1 MNPRAMSVAV
11 PAPSTPCV
19 GTEFDVDAFG
29 SRETAAS
36 PMREDVDSWTV
47 SRPVSDVRTS
57 GTVLGIGM
65 SGRDST
71 LGIGTAARSRT
82 GA

>member
-1 MNPRAMSVAV
+1 MSLAV
-11 PAPSTPCV
+11 PATSMLCV
-19 GTEFDVDAFG
+19 GRELDIDAFS

-47 SRPVSDVRTS
+47 SRLVSDVHTG
-57 GTVLGIGM
+57 GTVLGSGM

-71 LGIGTAARSRT
+71 LGIDTAAGSRI

>member
-1 MNPRAMSVAV
+1 MSVAV
-11 PAPSTPCV
+11 PAPSMPCV
-19 GTEFDVDAFG
+19 GRELDVDAFG

-36 PMREDVDSWTV
+36 PMHVDVDSWTV

-57 GTVLGIGM
+57 GMVLGIGM

-71 LGIGTAARSRT
+71 LGIGTTARSRT